1 MKRYNLFGL
10 LFLLLFGACSYLDD
24 YSQDLV
30 VAKNVEHLDELMIGS
45 CYFKSENLTS
55 MASGE
60 VAWFLNILDDDV
72 NTVGVLNKRADE
84 ITNMNS
90 SYFGYTTWQYEVGR
104 SLNGSNLQADNGTW
118 NALYQHINAVNVVL
132 SELDN
137 IDIPTDEEAIQATR
151 IRGECHFLR
160 AQFYFLLV
168 NLYGNA
174 YAPATATQ
182 TLGVPLKL
190 TAYVEHDK
198 DKNTQFERA
207 SVADVYAQIISDLD
221 LALQYLNDG
230 SASTSLFRVSPSAAE
245 LLLSRVYLYMQDWEN
260 ARIHAENVI
269 KNNILLSY
277 SSFGSEDYVISQDN
291 AEVLFSQGSLN
302 TKSNIQG
309 IGGSFCVSKELY
321 ELYADDDYRKQLY
334 FTDLRHLTGGT
345 VTLTDS
351 LALNKYDRTLDR
363 SYVSD
368 IFTLRTAEA
377 YLNAAEAYAMQND
390 VSAALQLL
398 NDFRRTRIQN
408 YTDEVYGQQELVQEI
423 RDERR
428 KELCFEGH
436 RWFDLRRYAVCEQF
450 PFTKT
455 IRRFFARY
463 NESTYLLTRIDIY
476 ELLPNDLAYTFQIPK
491 AVLDFDTG
499 MGSNPREQR
508 TVAGTVDLNKLSDET
523 TVDSESVEP

>member
-1 MKRYNLFGL
+1 M
-10 LFLLLFGACSYLDD
+10 
-24 YSQDLV
+24 
-30 VAKNVEHLDELMIGS
+30 
-45 CYFKSENLTS
+45 
-55 MASGE
+55 
-60 VAWFLNILDDDV
+60 
-72 NTVGVLNKRADE
+72 
-84 ITNMNS
+84 
-90 SYFGYTTWQYEVGR
+90 
-104 SLNGSNLQADNGTW
+104 
-118 NALYQHINAVNVVL
+118 
-132 SELDN
+132 
-137 IDIPTDEEAIQATR
+137 
-151 IRGECHFLR
+151 
-160 AQFYFLLV
+160 
-168 NLYGNA
+168 
-174 YAPATATQ
+174 
-182 TLGVPLKL
+182 
-190 TAYVEHDK
+190 
-198 DKNTQFERA
+198 
-207 SVADVYAQIISDLD
+207 
-221 LALQYLNDG
+221 